1 MGSIFGLNLGRQSGK
16 RSVTVWRR
24 GGTCGNARA
33 GEVAAGDVGLDQAK
47 LRGARRR
54 FDAEVID
61 LGNEPPLLVDGGS
74 GGLLDRRRL
83 SVQWFSGTI
92 LTGLCGAALMGG
104 AVFASLDG
112 ETNFATA
119 PERVE
124 MALRGA
130 IAGIGDRLNAFR
142 KADRLP
148 AIAEQSVTR
157 QILKIPTST
166 RVREREMVRTRAYVR
181 VTGNL
186 SLTVSDL
193 SANIPPFNPQK
204 LLSDAVAGD
213 EQTPAAEP
221 DAEVSFVTCDFVSS
235 APRASKVTPAVCDLT
250 SLLPKVKTAATLSL
264 DDVLTRV
271 REVATAV
278 PTNTALRP
286 TTDPTGTITLSYAA
300 EGNPGADFGFA
311 ARVVPENVTLL
322 PKTTVQTNGG
332 GDWSERLVVVKK
344 GETVGSILRELGAA
358 PDEIK
363 QIIAVF
369 GPIAAEGGIK
379 EGQRLRVLMAPLGTG
394 HNRPLRVII
403 LGDSAIAAAAAL
415 SDTGKYV
422 PVDIRNVDKEA
433 AEASDDSSDDDG
445 KGPPLYQS
453 LYETALRNNVP
464 KSVIEELVRIYSYD
478 VDFQR
483 KVQPGNSFEVLY
495 SDDEN
500 VENKNEVR
508 YATLSVGGD
517 TKKYYHFQTTD
528 DGTYDYYDETGKS
541 AKKFL
546 VRKPVAFGLV
556 TSGFGWRTHPM
567 LHVSELHS
575 GVDWAAPMGTPIFA
589 AGNGTIEEIG
599 LKGGYGKYV
608 KMRHANGYETAY
620 GHMTAFAR
628 GLDVGA
634 KVRQGQIIGFVGSTG
649 MSTGSHVHF
658 EILINDRFV
667 DPMKVKLPRGRVL
680 DGATLALFDKDR
692 DQLDAVMARA
702 PARVAQSR

>member
-1 MGSIFGLNLGRQSGK
+1 MQ
-16 RSVTVWRR
+16 
-24 GGTCGNARA
+24 GTL
-33 GEVAAGDVGLDQAK
+33 AAGDVGLDHSR

-130 IAGIGDRLNAFR
+130 IAGLGDRLNSFR

-148 AIAEQSVTR
+148 AASEQSVTR
-157 QILKIPTST
+157 QVLKIPTST
-166 RVREREMVRTRAYVR
+166 RIRDRELVRTRAYVR
-181 VTGNL
+181 VSGNL

-204 LLSDAVAGD
+204 LLADAVAGD

-221 DAEVSFVTCDFVSS
+221 DAEVSFVTCDLVGSS
-235 APRASKVTPAVCDLT
+235 PRNSANKISPAVCDLA
-250 SLLPKVKTAATLSL
+250 SLLPKVKAATLLPL
-264 DDVLTRV
+264 DDVVTRV
-271 REVATAV
+271 RDVANST
-278 PTNTALRP
+278 PTNTAL
-286 TTDPTGTITLSYAA
+286 TTTRDQTGTITLSYAA
-300 EGNPGADFGFA
+300 EGNPAADFGFA

-322 PKTTVQTNGG
+322 PKTTTQTNGG
-332 GDWSERLVVVKK
+332 GDWSERLVVVRK

-369 GPIAAEGGIK
+369 GAVAGEGGIK
-379 EGQRLRVLMAPLGTG
+379 EGQRLRVLMAPAGLG
-394 HNRPLRVII
+394 HNKPMRVIVM
-403 LGDSAIAAAAAL
+403 GDSAVAATAL

-422 PVDIRNVDKEA
+422 PVDIRNVDTEA
-433 AEASDDSSDDDG
+433 AEATADDSEDDG
-445 KGPPLYQS
+445 KGTRLYQS

-483 KVQPGNSFEVLY
+483 KVQPGDSFEVLY

-508 YATLSVGGD
+508 YASLTTGGD

-546 VRKPVAFGLV
+546 VRKPVAVGMV

-567 LHVSELHS
+567 LHISELHS

-589 AGNGTIEEIG
+589 AGNGAIEEIG
-599 LKGGYGKYV
+599 VKGGYGKYV
-608 KMRHANGYETAY
+608 RIRHANGYVTAY
-620 GHMTAFAR
+620 GHMTAFAK
-628 GLDVGA
+628 GLDVGS

-649 MSTGSHVHF
+649 LSTGSHVHF

-680 DGATLALFDKDR
+680 DGATLAVFDKDR
-692 DQLDAVMARA
+692 EQLDAVMARA
-702 PARVAQSR
+702 PARVAQTR

>member
-1 MGSIFGLNLGRQSGK
+1 
-16 RSVTVWRR
+16 
-24 GGTCGNARA
+24 
-33 GEVAAGDVGLDQAK
+33 LDQAGR
-47 LRGARRR
+47 RGARRR

-166 RVREREMVRTRAYVR
+166 RVRDREMVRTRAYVR
-181 VTGNL
+181 VSGNL

-204 LLSDAVAGD
+204 LLADAVAGD

-221 DAEVSFVTCDFVSS
+221 DAEVSFVTCDFVAS
-235 APRASKVTPAVCDLT
+235 APRTSKVTPAVCDLN
-250 SLLPKVKTAATLSL
+250 SLLPKVKASATLSL
-264 DDVLTRV
+264 DEVLSRV

-332 GDWSERLVVVKK
+332 GDWSERLAVVKK

-379 EGQRLRVLMAPLGTG
+379 EGQRLRVLMAPLGAG

-433 AEASDDSSDDDG
+433 AEASDDTSDDDG
-445 KGPPLYQS
+445 NGPPLYQS

-483 KVQPGNSFEVLY
+483 KVQPGDSFEVLY

-546 VRKPVAFGLV
+546 VRKPVATGLV
-556 TSGFGWRTHPM
+556 TSGFGWRSHPM
-567 LHVSELHS
+567 LHISEFHS
-575 GVDWAAPMGTPIFA
+575 GVDWGAPMGTPIFA
-589 AGNGTIEEIG
+589 AGNGAIEEIG

-608 KMRHANGYETAY
+608 RIRHANGYETAY

-628 GLDVGA
+628 GLDVGT

-658 EILINDRFV
+658 EILINDRVV

-680 DGATLALFDKDR
+680 DGAALAQFDKDR

-702 PARVAQSR
+702 PARVAQTR

>member
-1 MGSIFGLNLGRQSGK
+1 
-16 RSVTVWRR
+16 
-24 GGTCGNARA
+24 
-33 GEVAAGDVGLDQAK
+33 LDQAR

-148 AIAEQSVTR
+148 AMSEQSVTR
-157 QILKIPTST
+157 QILRIPTST
-166 RVREREMVRTRAYVR
+166 RVRERELVRTRAYVR
-181 VTGNL
+181 VSGNL

-213 EQTPAAEP
+213 EPTPAAEP
-221 DAEVSFVTCDFVSS
+221 DAEVSFVTCDLVGS
-235 APRASKVTPAVCDLT
+235 APRASKVTPAVCDLN
-250 SLLPKVKTAATLSL
+250 SLLPKVRNSTLLSL

-271 REVATAV
+271 RDVATAV

-286 TTDPTGTITLSYAA
+286 TTDPTTGTITLSYAA

-322 PKTTVQTNGG
+322 PKTTAQTSGG
-332 GDWSERLVVVKK
+332 GDWSERLVTVKK

-363 QIIAVF
+363 QLIAVF
-369 GPIAAEGGIK
+369 GPVAAEGGIK

-422 PVDIRNVDKEA
+422 PVDIRNVDTEA
-433 AEASDDSSDDDG
+433 TEASDDSSEDDG
-445 KGPPLYQS
+445 KGTRLYQS

-478 VDFQR
+478 FDFQR
-483 KVQPGNSFEVLY
+483 KVQPGDSFEVLY

-517 TKKYYHFQTTD
+517 TKRYYHFQTTD
-528 DGTYDYYDETGKS
+528 DGTYDYYDEDGKS

-546 VRKPVAFGLV
+546 VRKPVAVGLV

-575 GVDWAAPMGTPIFA
+575 GVDWGAPMGTPIFA

-620 GHMTAFAR
+620 GHMTAFAK
-628 GLDVGA
+628 GLDVGS

-680 DGATLALFDKDR
+680 DGATLAQFDKDR

>member
-1 MGSIFGLNLGRQSGK
+1 LRSIFGLNLGRHSGK
-16 RSVTVWRR
+16 RSVTVRRR
-24 GGTCGNARA
+24 GGTRGNARA
-33 GEVAAGDVGLDQAK
+33 GEVAAGDVGLDQAGR
-47 LRGARRR
+47 RGARRR

-148 AIAEQSVTR
+148 AISEPSVTR
-157 QILKIPTST
+157 QILRIPTST
-166 RVREREMVRTRAYVR
+166 RVRERELVRTRAYVR

-204 LLSDAVAGD
+204 LLADAVAGD

-221 DAEVSFVTCDFVSS
+221 DAEVSFVTCDFVGS
-235 APRASKVTPAVCDLT
+235 APRSSKVTPAVCDLN
-250 SLLPKVKTAATLSL
+250 SLLPKVRNSTLLPL

-271 REVATAV
+271 RDVATAV

-322 PKTTVQTNGG
+322 PKTTAQTSGG
-332 GDWSERLVVVKK
+332 GDWSERLVTVKK

-363 QIIAVF
+363 QLIAVF
-369 GPIAAEGGIK
+369 GPVAAEGGIK

-433 AEASDDSSDDDG
+433 TEASDDSSDDDG
-445 KGPPLYQS
+445 KGPRLYQS

-483 KVQPGNSFEVLY
+483 KVQPGDSFEVLY

-508 YATLSVGGD
+508 YATLSVAGD

-546 VRKPVAFGLV
+546 VRKPVAVGLV

-680 DGATLALFDKDR
+680 DGAALAQFDKDR
-692 DQLDAVMARA
+692 DQLDAVIARA